1 MTKKT
6 LKILFIYISY
16 KNYFKNLMGQP
27 RPLFFGTTILQKND
41 LVQRDSNSFRQS
53 RRHADHLTQGM
64 NHHHRHTSLLGNINF

>member
-1 MTKKT
+1 
-6 LKILFIYISY
+6 
-16 KNYFKNLMGQP
+16 MGQP